1 MLKSC
6 SVTILNGFRSIEPT
20 QYAIPFISVISD
32 LTFSIKLSSSTSV
45 TVNVHPNFSAIEP
58 TSVSFLATRWIS
70 FPEFFNCSAKLD
82 PIDPV
87 APKIRYFSDMS
98 EKYLIF
104 GATGSIGSSLAEQ
117 LKNSGNDIHLV
128 ARNETE
134 VGSIAEKLGCTFTVT
149 DVLEDNFIEKVK
161 SDITEIKGIAYC
173 VGSIDLKPLRMVTE
187 QDFNKCMKLN
197 LYSAVEVIK
206 GYQESLKKNKGSIVL
221 FSTVA
226 AQRGFTNH
234 AIIASAKAAVEGLT
248 VSLAAEFAPNIRVNC
263 IAPSLTK
270 SKIAEPMLKNTTIA
284 EGIAKA
290 HPLKRL
296 GEGKDSAS
304 LAKFLI
310 TEDGSWVTGQIIA
323 VDGGRSKLS

>member
-1 MLKSC
+1 
-6 SVTILNGFRSIEPT
+6 
-20 QYAIPFISVISD
+20 
-32 LTFSIKLSSSTSV
+32 
-45 TVNVHPNFSAIEP
+45 
-58 TSVSFLATRWIS
+58 
-70 FPEFFNCSAKLD
+70 
-82 PIDPV
+82 
-87 APKIRYFSDMS
+87 MS

-104 GATGSIGSSLAEQ
+104 GATGSIGSNLAEQ
-117 LKNSGNDIHLV
+117 LKSSGHDIHLV
-128 ARNETE
+128 ARNEEMVST
-134 VGSIAEKLGCTFTVT
+134 IANKLGCSFTVA

-161 SDITEIKGIAYC
+161 ADVSEVKGIAYC
-173 VGSIDLKPLRMVTE
+173 VGSIDLKPLRMVKE
-187 QDFNKCMKLN
+187 EDFNKCMKLN
-197 LYSAVEVIK
+197 LYSAVEIIK

-234 AIIASAKAAVEGLT
+234 AIIASAKAAIEGLT

-263 IAPSLTK
+263 IAPSLTN
-270 SKIAEPMLKNTTIA
+270 SKIAEPMLKNKVLA

-304 LAKFLI
+304 MAKFLI
-310 TEDGSWVTGQIIA
+310 SEESSWITGQIIA

>member
-1 MLKSC
+1 
-6 SVTILNGFRSIEPT
+6 
-20 QYAIPFISVISD
+20 
-32 LTFSIKLSSSTSV
+32 
-45 TVNVHPNFSAIEP
+45 
-58 TSVSFLATRWIS
+58 
-70 FPEFFNCSAKLD
+70 
-82 PIDPV
+82 
-87 APKIRYFSDMS
+87 MS

-117 LKNSGNDIHLV
+117 LKSSGNEIHLV
-128 ARNETE
+128 GRNKNE
-134 VGSIAEKLGCTFTVT
+134 VSSIAKKLNCDFTVAN
-149 DVLEDNFIEKVK
+149 VLDEGFVEKVK
-161 SDITEIKGIAYC
+161 SDIQEIKGFAYC
-173 VGSIDLKPLRMVTE
+173 VGSIDLKPLKMVTE

-197 LYSAVEVIK
+197 LYSAVEIIK
-206 GYQESLKKNKGSIVL
+206 GYQESLKKNKGSVVL

-234 AIIASAKAAVEGLT
+234 AIIASTKAAVEGLT
-248 VSLAAEFAPNIRVNC
+248 VTLAAEFAPNIRVNC

-270 SKIAEPMLKNTTIA
+270 SKIAEPMLKNVA
-284 EGIAKA
+284 VADGIARA

-310 TEDGSWVTGQIIA
+310 TDESAWVTGQIIA

>member
-1 MLKSC
+1 
-6 SVTILNGFRSIEPT
+6 
-20 QYAIPFISVISD
+20 
-32 LTFSIKLSSSTSV
+32 
-45 TVNVHPNFSAIEP
+45 
-58 TSVSFLATRWIS
+58 
-70 FPEFFNCSAKLD
+70 
-82 PIDPV
+82 
-87 APKIRYFSDMS
+87 MS

-117 LKNSGNDIHLV
+117 LKSSGYDIHLV
-128 ARNETE
+128 ARNESE
-134 VGSIAEKLGCTFTVT
+134 VSALADKLGCPFTLA
-149 DVLEDNFIEKVK
+149 DVLEEGFIEKVK
-161 SDITEIKGIAYC
+161 TDVPEIKGIAYC
-173 VGSIDLKPLRMVTE
+173 VGSIDLKPLRMVKE
-187 QDFNKCMKLN
+187 EDFNKCMKLN
-197 LYSAVEVIK
+197 LYSAVEAIK
-206 GYQESLKKNKGSIVL
+206 GYQESLKKIKAQL
-221 FSTVA
+221 FISTVA

-263 IAPSLTK
+263 VAPSLTK
-270 SKIAEPMLKNTTIA
+270 SKIAEPMLKNTAIA

-310 TEDGSWVTGQIIA
+310 TEDSSWVTGQIIA

>member
-1 MLKSC
+1 
-6 SVTILNGFRSIEPT
+6 
-20 QYAIPFISVISD
+20 
-32 LTFSIKLSSSTSV
+32 
-45 TVNVHPNFSAIEP
+45 
-58 TSVSFLATRWIS
+58 
-70 FPEFFNCSAKLD
+70 
-82 PIDPV
+82 
-87 APKIRYFSDMS
+87 MS
-98 EKYLIF
+98 KKYLIF

-117 LKNSGNDIHLV
+117 LKNSGHDVHLI
-128 ARNETE
+128 ARNENE
-134 VGSIAEKLGCTFTVT
+134 VNIISEKLECNYTVA
-149 DVLEDNFIEKVK
+149 DVLEDGFVEKVK
-161 SDITEIKGIAYC
+161 ADADDVKGIAYC
-173 VGSIDLKPLRMVTE
+173 VGSIDLKPLKLVTE

-197 LYSAVEVIK
+197 LYSAVEAIK

-263 IAPSLTK
+263 VAPSLTK
-270 SKIAEPMLKNTTIA
+270 SKIAEPMLKNNLIA

-296 GEGKDSAS
+296 GEGKDSAA

-310 TEDGSWVTGQIIA
+310 TEESSWVTGQIIA